1 MQVDN
6 VVQFSYNIDVN
17 VVNRHYVRQSL
28 WVVLFNLPV
37 MVIGFPANTD
47 ALTRSC
53 DSSY

>member
-6 VVQFSYNIDVN
+6 VVQLSYIVVVN

-37 MVIGFPANTD
+37 MVIGFSANTD
-47 ALTRSC
+47 ALKLLDTQ
-53 DSSY
+53 